1 MMGVLAQRAC
11 YVLWLNKSLCAGFQ
25 LNYDG
30 TYSQQGVPALLGKL
44 GNVHVCVCVCILQL
58 FCLFIWNLHFSC
70 FNCPK

>member
-1 MMGVLAQRAC
+1 MMGVLEQRAC

-44 GNVHVCVCVCILQL
+44 GCVHVCVCIAAILFIYLELAFLLLQL
-58 FCLFIWNLHFSC
+58 S
-70 FNCPK
+70 